1 MEKKLNFD
9 FKTMQQVINRIS
21 SIDSFKGQW
30 ATVEKKENRYLKQL
44 RHIATIESTGSSTRI
59 EGSTLTDEEIEK
71 LLKSVKINKL
81 KSREEQEVVGYYET
95 LDTILDNYENI
106 PITENYIKQF
116 HGMLLKHSSK
126 DSWHRGEYKS
136 LSNKVV
142 AKYPGG
148 KQAVIFNTTE
158 PHLVKKEME
167 ELLDW
172 TNKAFAKGE
181 LHPLII
187 IGTFVY
193 EFLSIHPFH
202 DGNGRLARLLTTLLL
217 LKNGYLFIQYV
228 SFENLIEERKK
239 DYYRALMGGQK
250 NRYKKN
256 EKIDQWELFF
266 LDCLSSLIRK
276 LEKKYETYSKK
287 GAYLNERQK
296 EIVRVIKKKAPVKLG
311 DILESIPKISR
322 NTLKKDLVYL
332 VNENIILKTGVG
344 KSTIYIMK
352 E

>member
-9 FKTMQQVINRIS
+9 FKTTQQVINRIS
-21 SIDSFKGQW
+21 SIDSFKGRW
-30 ATVEKKENRYLKQL
+30 TTIEKEENRYLKQL

-59 EGSTLTDEEIEK
+59 EGATLTDAEVEK
-71 LLKSVKINKL
+71 LLKSVKISKL

-95 LDTILDNYENI
+95 LDVILDNFSNI
-106 PITENYIKQF
+106 PLTENYIKQF
-116 HGMLLKHSSK
+116 HGMLLKHSNK
-126 DSWHRGEYKS
+126 DSRHRGEYKS

-148 KQAVIFNTTE
+148 KQSVIFNTTE

-172 TNKAFAKGE
+172 TNKAFEKAE

-187 IGTFVY
+187 IGAFVY
-193 EFLSIHPFH
+193 EFLSIHPFQ

-217 LKNGYLFIQYV
+217 LKYEYLFIQYV

-239 DYYRALMGGQK
+239 DYYKALMTGQK

-256 EKIDQWELFF
+256 EKIDQWEIFF
-266 LDCLSSLIRK
+266 LNCMTSLISK

-287 GAYLNERQK
+287 GAYLNDRQK
-296 EIVRVIKKKAPVKLG
+296 KILNVIKKQAPVKLADVLTALT
-311 DILESIPKISR
+311 DIAR
-322 NTLKKDLVYL
+322 NTLKKDLLYL
-332 VNENIILKTGVG
+332 VQQNTISKMGQG
-344 KSTIYIMK
+344 RSTVYMIK
-352 E
+352 

>member
-9 FKTMQQVINRIS
+9 FKTTQQVINRIS
-21 SIDSFKGQW
+21 AIDSFKGRW
-30 ATVEKKENRYLKQL
+30 TTIEKEENRYLKQL

-59 EGSTLTDEEIEK
+59 EGATLTDAEVEK
-71 LLKSVKINKL
+71 LLKSVKISKL

-95 LDTILDNYENI
+95 LDVILDNFSNI
-106 PITENYIKQF
+106 PLTENYIKQF
-116 HGMLLKHSSK
+116 HGMLLKHSNK
-126 DSWHRGEYKS
+126 DSRHRGEYKS

-148 KQAVIFNTTE
+148 KQSVIFNTTE

-172 TNKAFAKGE
+172 TNKAFEKAE

-187 IGTFVY
+187 IGALVY
-193 EFLSIHPFH
+193 EFLSIHPFQ

-217 LKNGYLFIQYV
+217 LKHEYLFIQYV

-239 DYYRALMGGQK
+239 DYYKALMTGQK

-256 EKIDQWELFF
+256 EKIDQWEIFF
-266 LDCLSSLIRK
+266 LNCMTSLISK

-287 GAYLNERQK
+287 GAYLNDRQK
-296 EIVRVIKKKAPVKLG
+296 KILNVIKKQAPVKLADVLAALP
-311 DILESIPKISR
+311 DIAR
-322 NTLKKDLVYL
+322 NTLKKDLLYL
-332 VNENIILKTGVG
+332 VQQNTIAKMGQG
-344 KSTIYIMK
+344 RSTVYRRK